1 MMFHP
6 EAEMS
11 TATIRSVP
19 KEMREATEKPK
30 LMLLY
35 NKDALLKFLGNR

>member
-6 EAEMS
+6 ETEMS
-11 TATIRSVP
+11 TVTIRSVP
-19 KEMREATEKPK
+19 KEVREATEKPK
-30 LMLLY
+30 LMPLY

>member
-1 MMFHP
+1 
-6 EAEMS
+6 MS
-11 TATIRSVP
+11 TVTIRSVP

-30 LMLLY
+30 LMPLY